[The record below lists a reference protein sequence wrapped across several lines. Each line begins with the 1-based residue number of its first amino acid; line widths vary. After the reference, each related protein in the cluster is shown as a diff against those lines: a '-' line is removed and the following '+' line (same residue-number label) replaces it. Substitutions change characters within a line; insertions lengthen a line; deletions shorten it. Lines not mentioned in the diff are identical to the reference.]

1 MIGGIL
7 PQNTSIQDIYN
18 VYQDIVERWNDSRD
32 AFVINNEYDLH
43 FPEDINETYFNT
55 EMKNGLMREIFAFV
69 ASVGNLNGQS
79 FVIPPTF
86 EAYQQLIA
94 VDNLEDL
101 MTQVGDTDSEDD
113 EEQGITDSEN
123 EAMGMGQRRIPRRK
137 GQHSNSRSHSDL
149 YTDEN
154 PRGTIH
160 GLKFANVADAL
171 RSIEIIK
178 KSGKPHAHKI
188 QASVAMEQRAR
199 VAGKDR
205 SADVY
210 RRYIDDMKRMT
221 GGKVSARDLQGLL
234 KESYNPKNVDY
245 GDWEIDKSLSGQRAK
260 VFTHKGTKEVAVVHR
275 GTKGIHDWGTDL
287 KYALGFN
294 ISKTDRVKHGVDIQ
308 KKAEAKYGKENVSTL
323 GHSLGSVVA
332 REAGKDS
339 KEIISLNG
347 AYSPQDILFK
357 PISNK
362 EFNVR
367 TQYDPVSALLPIKQN
382 KNTFTIPS
390 VGINPLTEHSTDTLK
405 RVEPDTQIG
414 KGKAKKMS
422 VKELKNIIKKNKG
435 GFIIGGKT
443 KKELVAEVERR
454 SC

>member
-7 PQNTSIQDIYN
+7 PQDTSIEEIYDN
-18 VYQDIVERWNDSRD
+18 YQDIVERWNDTRD
-32 AFVINNEYDLH
+32 AFVINNEYDLL
-43 FPEDINETYFNT
+43 FPQDINEPYFNT
-55 EMKNGLMREIFAFV
+55 EMKNGLMREMFAFV
-69 ASVGNLNGQS
+69 ASVDNLNGQS

-86 EAYQQLIA
+86 EEYQQLIA
-94 VDNLEDL
+94 LDNLEDL
-101 MTQVGDTDSEDD
+101 MTQAGDDMPDDD
-113 EEQGITDSEN
+113 EGATDGEN
-123 EAMGMGQRRIPRRK
+123 DVMGMGQRRILRR
-137 GQHSNSRSHSDL
+137 
-149 YTDEN
+149 
-154 PRGTIH
+154 
-160 GLKFANVADAL
+160 
-171 RSIEIIK
+171 
-178 KSGKPHAHKI
+178 
-188 QASVAMEQRAR
+188 
-199 VAGKDR
+199 
-205 SADVY
+205 
-210 RRYIDDMKRMT
+210 

-294 ISKTDRVKHGVDIQ
+294 INKSDRVKHGIDIQ

-323 GHSLGSVVA
+323 GHSLGSKIA

-357 PISNK
+357 PISDK